1 MIGKVQ
7 YMYIYIYIYILVG
20 GFKHLLFS
28 IIYGIILPID
38 YFSRWLEPPTRYNTM
53 DLIYVK
59 GPSKYT
65 MDFGI
70 LWGLGG

>member
-1 MIGKVQ
+1 VVSNIF
-7 YMYIYIYIYILVG
+7 YFPY
-20 GFKHLLFS
+20 